1 MRLPLRCQPSARRR
15 PCTVL
20 ELLAM
25 GWDGACSGAGTDH
38 AALRSPHGADALEQS
53 LLHLLPPCSQPL
65 LDPPLTSPAPFPT
78 KPPLSQR
85 QRCVAGI
92 PPTRQKV
99 QPGAP
104 PAPLQSRLPENLSS
118 LLSITALRACGEAE
132 PSAGAG
138 GAPGH
143 GGERQTPSHPPL
155 CAPAQLLLPPFSSKD
170 GDKEPPLPPSS
181 ALAAVRGRGCERETL
196 LLPSG
201 GVCGGSGAVSPP
213 LCCGGR
219 RAGPLRAPPAHPL
232 CAWGRRCPWGGLTL
246 SRTISS
252 YLNIP
257 SLPFTCG
264 EGESGLRPRTSRG
277 AAALRGPPKTRNL

>member
-65 LDPPLTSPAPFPT
+65 LDPLLTSPAPFPT
-78 KPPLSQR
+78 EPPLSQR

-143 GGERQTPSHPPL
+143 GGERQTPPP
-155 CAPAQLLLPPFSSKD
+155 PPPFVRQRSSSCLHFPAKTVT
-170 GDKEPPLPPSS
+170 K
-181 ALAAVRGRGCERETL
+181 
-196 LLPSG
+196 
-201 GVCGGSGAVSPP
+201 SP
-213 LCCGGR
+213 
-219 RAGPLRAPPAHPL
+219 
-232 CAWGRRCPWGGLTL
+232 
-246 SRTISS
+246 
-252 YLNIP
+252 P
-257 SLPFTCG
+257 SLPALRWRLCGG
-264 EGESGLRPRTSRG
+264 EGVNEKPSSSLLEGCAGG
-277 AAALRGPPKTRNL
+277 AER